1 MINEFLN
8 YSHLSSVSLQLIWK
22 IIGTLTCSWLMGQG
36 RTLMAIDR
44 EEVTRPQWQEGVSQ
58 EYPCNCQQMTKQVI
72 YNGTT
77 RATFV
82 TPYCKCGCLLQNW
95 NMTLKQYFR
104 SFNVI
109 LYSCCIFKNSQETSL
124 TIWQRTPTKLSILIM
139 SSNAWWAIL
148 YLWISQIWHD
158 WQY

>member
-72 YNGTT
+72 YNELLEL
-77 RATFV
+77 
-82 TPYCKCGCLLQNW
+82 PLLQRIVSAGVC
-95 NMTLKQYFR
+95 Y
-104 SFNVI
+104 
-109 LYSCCIFKNSQETSL
+109 
-124 TIWQRTPTKLSILIM
+124 KLEI
-139 SSNAWWAIL
+139 
-148 YLWISQIWHD
+148 
-158 WQY
+158 